1 MIGSF
6 KALPVASVA
15 LCVSCNEHV
24 VANDSDTLVRC
35 STLKENGETDT
46 DALDSILNSLKKCAQ
61 RRQNMIDALEE
72 DRQDFVCAGA
82 PDCPSDKRVKS
93 CARENAERE
102 KAASDTM
109 ESDAALPLDVDASL
123 KKPLSLTMQLDPSPS
138 DAKPKCDPSLDNKA
152 NIEHDPSERTHKIES
167 SGETATRMAISPST
181 PVESDLL
188 DPKQKKE
195 LEYECKKIPPQSSIK
210 FPEKSNADSPRYV
223 CCA

>member
-24 VANDSDTLVRC
+24 IVNDSDTLVRC

-61 RRQNMIDALEE
+61 RRQNMIDALEK
-72 DRQDFVCAGA
+72 DRQDFVCTGA

-93 CARENAERE
+93 CARENAEQE
-102 KAASDTM
+102 KATSDTM
-109 ESDAALPLDVDASL
+109 ESDAAHVNASL
-123 KKPLSLTMQLDPSPS
+123 KKPLSPTIQLDPSPS
-138 DAKPKCDPSLDNKA
+138 DVKPKCDPSLDYKA
-152 NIEHDPSERTHKIES
+152 NIEHDPSERTNKIES

-188 DPKQKKE
+188 DPKQKEE
-195 LEYECKKIPPQSSIK
+195 LYYECKKIRPQSSIK
-210 FPEKSNADSPRYV
+210 FPGKSNADSPRYV